1 MIFNSREEA
10 GKILAKKLIEY
21 KDRDDTIVLA
31 LPRGGVS
38 VAYYIAKE
46 LNLPLSIFFTKKIPS
61 PYNKEVAIGS
71 ISENGYIWL
80 NQNAI
85 NFLGV
90 TQDYINQKAKEIL
103 KNMND
108 KKRLYGAR
116 KIDVTNKNIILVD
129 DGIATGASMIL
140 AADALKKEGAKDI
153 IVAVPVAPS
162 EIKES
167 ICKKY
172 KCAILHF
179 DDNLMA
185 VGRFYIDFHQ
195 LDDNEVINYLKEFNE
210 DSRN

>member
-1 MIFNSREEA
+1 MLFNSREEA
-10 GKILAKKLIEY
+10 GKMLAKRLVDY
-21 KDRDDTIVLA
+21 KDRDDVIVLA

-46 LNLPLSIFFTKKIPS
+46 LNLPLSLFFTKKIPS

-71 ISENGYIWL
+71 ISENGYMWL

-85 NFLGV
+85 NYLGV
-90 TQDYINQKAKEIL
+90 TQDYINEKAKEIL

-108 KKRLYGAR
+108 KKRLYGA
-116 KIDVTNKNIILVD
+116 KDLNIKDKTVILID

-140 AADALKKEGAKDI
+140 AADALKKEGAKEI

-162 EIKES
+162 EVKES

-185 VGRFYIDFHQ
+185 VGRFFVDFHQ
-195 LDDNEVINYLKEFNE
+195 LSDEEVINYL
-210 DSRN
+210 DSLNQRG